1 MIRAATKRAP
11 ATIAATAYYR
21 MSTDRQD
28 KSIAEQRE
36 AVERFAREHGY
47 KIIRT
52 YCDEGISGDKTE
64 KRVGFRQMIAD
75 AQERGDFEL
84 ILAWDQD
91 RFGRFNSIEA
101 GHWIY
106 PLMQAGIRLETIAQG
121 KIDWN
126 DFSGRLMYQIQ
137 QEGKHQFLR
146 DLARNSLRGLIS
158 RAKTGK
164 WVGGTPPFGYEVG
177 EDEHLQLGNPD
188 HVAAVREVFR
198 LRLQGMGYRTIANQL
213 NAKNTPS
220 PSGGKWSHDAVR
232 IVLGR
237 ETYLGVVM
245 LGGRKQGKY
254 FTASDDLVT
263 PVIPGKNQPT
273 RATRTENAHPA
284 IINPETF
291 AAAQAMRKSHP
302 KPHWRKDSEGTPL
315 AGLLYCGRCGK
326 IMYGQSLQRRAGQRF
341 PNYICSTYHK
351 GRGCGYCFVQQ
362 AAILRTVARIIRER
376 VLQTSYKKLEKA
388 IGREIERRAAQ
399 AERVDDQSIERQI
412 AALDKKIEN
421 ATERLVSVDESL
433 VPTVERKL
441 LEMRRE
447 REELAARLAPAPC
460 RQEKLDPRQVAAKV
474 RELEEILAIGSPAKV
489 RLALSKIVSRITLD
503 FKPSKQTK
511 RGKKFAFVKGTIE
524 LCTQQCGSPK
534 TNH

>member
-1 MIRAATKRAP
+1 MIQAATKRVP

-28 KSIAEQRE
+28 KSIGEQRE

-47 KIIRT
+47 RIIRT
-52 YCDEGISGDKTE
+52 YRDEGISGDKTE
-64 KRVGFRQMIAD
+64 KRLGFRQMITD

-164 WVGGTPPFGYEVG
+164 WCGGPPAFGYEIG
-177 EDEHLQLGNPD
+177 EDEHLQFGNPA
-188 HVAAVREVFR
+188 HVAAVREVFQ

-213 NAKNTPS
+213 NAKGTPS
-220 PSGGKWSHDAVR
+220 PSGKKWSHDAVR

-237 ETYLGVVM
+237 ETYLGIVS

-263 PVIPGKNQPT
+263 AVVPGKNQPT

-284 IINPETF
+284 IIDQETF
-291 AAAQAMRKSHP
+291 DAAQAMRRSHP
-302 KPHWRKDSEGTPL
+302 KPHWRKESQGTPL

-326 IMYGQSLQRRAGQRF
+326 VMYGQSLQRKAGQKF

-351 GRGCGYCFVQQ
+351 GRGCGYCSVQQ
-362 AAILRTVARIIRER
+362 EAILRTVAQVIRER
-376 VLQTSYKKLEKA
+376 VVQTSYKDLQKA
-388 IGREIERRAAQ
+388 IAREIERRAAQ
-399 AERVDDQSIERQI
+399 AEVVDDQGVQRQI

-421 ATERLVSVDESL
+421 ATERLVSVDDSL
-433 VPTVERKL
+433 VATVEKKL
-441 LEMRRE
+441 IEMRRE
-447 REELAARLAPAPC
+447 RDGLAAKLAPVTC
-460 RQEKLDPRQVAAKV
+460 RQEKLDPKQVAAKIK
-474 RELEEILAIGSPAKV
+474 ELEEILANGSPAKV
-489 RLALSKIVSRITLD
+489 RQALSKIVSRITLD
-503 FKPSKQTK
+503 FTPSKQTK
-511 RGKKFAFVKGTIE
+511 RGQKFAFVNGTIE
-524 LCTQQCGSPK
+524 LCTQQCGSPA